1 MLLEILKAFII
12 GICASAPLGPV
23 AILVLQRT
31 ICYGQKAGFA
41 TGLGAS
47 LVDTAYAIISI
58 FAWAFAQNFIN
69 TYESIIFL
77 IGGPV
82 IALLGYSM
90 AFKDPF
96 RKMEPGDD
104 KAMTRGASPKDFLQA
119 VATTISNSGA
129 ILVMFALFAFFQV
142 DVSDRSFRIYPIIL
156 AVAGGSIAYWLFFSW
171 FFSRWRK
178 AFDMRKIMWMN
189 RIAGIIIII
198 VGLAL
203 IGEGAF
209 DLFFKG
215 GK

>member
-1 MLLEILKAFII
+1 M
-12 GICASAPLGPV
+12 
-23 AILVLQRT
+23 
-31 ICYGQKAGFA
+31 
-41 TGLGAS
+41 
-47 LVDTAYAIISI
+47 VDTAYAIISI

-82 IALLGYSM
+82 IAFLGYSM

-96 RKMEPGDD
+96 RKMEPGDV
-104 KAMTRGASPKDFLQA
+104 KTRGASPKDFLQA
-119 VATTISNSGA
+119 VATTVSNPGA

-142 DVSDRSFRIYPIIL
+142 DVADRSFRIYPIIL
-156 AVAGGSIAYWLFFSW
+156 AVAGGSIAYWFFFSW
-171 FFSRWRK
+171 FFSNWRK
-178 AFDMRKIMWMN
+178 AFDMKKIMWLN

-198 VGLAL
+198 IGLAL

-209 DLFFKG
+209 DLLFTG

>member
-12 GICASAPLGPV
+12 GTCASAPLGPV
-23 AILVLQRT
+23 AIIVLQKS
-31 ICYGQKAGFA
+31 ICYGYKAGA
-41 TGLGAS
+41 TTGLGAS

-96 RKMEPGDD
+96 RKMEPGDV
-104 KAMTRGASPKDFLQA
+104 KARGASPKDFLQA
-119 VATTISNSGA
+119 VATTISNPGA

-156 AVAGGSIAYWLFFSW
+156 AVAGGSIAYWFFFSW
-171 FFSRWRK
+171 FFSNWRK
-178 AFDMRKIMWMN
+178 AFDMKKIMWMN

-198 VGLAL
+198 IGLAL

-209 DLFFKG
+209 DLLFTG

>member
-23 AILVLQRT
+23 AILVLQKS
-31 ICYGQKAGFA
+31 ICYGHKAGFT

-82 IALLGYSM
+82 IAYLGYSM

-96 RKMEPGDD
+96 RKMEPGDV
-104 KAMTRGASPKDFLQA
+104 KTRGASPKDFLQA
-119 VATTISNSGA
+119 VATTLSNPGA
-129 ILVMFALFAFFQV
+129 SLVMFALFAFFQV

-156 AVAGGSIAYWLFFSW
+156 ALAAGSIAYWFFFSW
-171 FFSRWRK
+171 FFSNWRK
-178 AFDMRKIMWMN
+178 AFDMKKIMWLN

-198 VGLAL
+198 IGLAL

-209 DLFFKG
+209 DLLFTG

>member
-31 ICYGQKAGFA
+31 ICYGQKPGFA

-119 VATTISNSGA
+119 VATTISNPGA

>member
-23 AILVLQRT
+23 AILVLQKS
-31 ICYGQKAGFA
+31 ICYGHKAGFT

-82 IALLGYSM
+82 IAFLGYSM

-96 RKMEPGDD
+96 RKMEPGDSV
-104 KAMTRGASPKDFLQA
+104 TRGASIKDFLQA
-119 VATTISNSGA
+119 VATTISNPGA

-156 AVAGGSIAYWLFFSW
+156 AVAAGSIAYWLFF
-171 FFSRWRK
+171 RT
-178 AFDMRKIMWMN
+178 
-189 RIAGIIIII
+189 
-198 VGLAL
+198 
-203 IGEGAF
+203 
-209 DLFFKG
+209 
-215 GK
+215 

>member
-82 IALLGYSM
+82 IAYLGYSM

-96 RKMEPGDD
+96 RKMEPGDV
-104 KAMTRGASPKDFLQA
+104 KTRGASPKDFLQA
-119 VATTISNSGA
+119 VATTVSNPGA

-156 AVAGGSIAYWLFFSW
+156 AVAAGSIAYWFFFSW
-171 FFSRWRK
+171 FFSNWRK
-178 AFDMRKIMWMN
+178 AFDMKKIMWLN

-198 VGLAL
+198 IGLAL

-209 DLFFKG
+209 DLLFTG

>member
-47 LVDTAYAIISI
+47 LVDTAYAII
-58 FAWAFAQNFIN
+58 
-69 TYESIIFL
+69 

-119 VATTISNSGA
+119 VATTVSNPGA